1 MPVES
6 RCIGGLFRARNIRDS
21 GLRRITGCYNL
32 YREEAVIEVE
42 QRSSGRL
49 HKDLLYVQA
58 ESRIE
63 DLLVRGRYKA
73 GDRIPPEAVLV
84 KDLGVSR
91 ATVRA
96 GLSRLVGRGLLEKR
110 QGSGTFL
117 VEPPEG
123 ARLRNGLERL
133 ETYTVHAG
141 RLGLTLGSKD
151 LKIEPADA
159 GTAEAAALEVALG
172 SRLARVSRILLV
184 DGEPAAWMDDVVPV
198 EVLALVIFRE
208 HFRPDAMVLDL
219 LVSEGVPIG
228 FSKLDIG
235 AGISGPG
242 DDVGRALGLE
252 SPCATLTLTETM
264 YLADGRPAQWSQNV
278 FLPGHLELHV
288 VRELFEV
295 RRLS

>member
-1 MPVES
+1 M
-6 RCIGGLFRARNIRDS
+6 
-21 GLRRITGCYNL
+21 
-32 YREEAVIEVE
+32 
-42 QRSSGRL
+42 
-49 HKDLLYVQA
+49 QA

-117 VEPPEG
+117 VQPPEG

-141 RLGLTLGSKD
+141 RLGLTLGSKN

-159 GTAEAAALEVALG
+159 GAAEAAALEVASG
-172 SRLARVSRILLV
+172 SRLVRVSRVLLV
-184 DGEPAAWMDDVVPV
+184 DGELAAWMDDVVPE
-198 EVLALVIFRE
+198 EVLAVDMIRE
-208 HFRPDAMVLDL
+208 RFRPDAMVLDL
-219 LVSEGVPIG
+219 LVSEGVPVA

-235 AGISGPG
+235 AGISGPAES
-242 DDVGRALGLE
+242 VGRALGLK
-252 SPCATLTLTETM
+252 SPCATLSLTETM

-278 FLPGHLELHV
+278 FLPGHLDLHV